1 MKPLYI
7 TFFLALGVHAYA
19 QETRKASENE
29 IQEAVN
35 YKAAKEFEAKMMKK
49 EARQRAI
56 EKASTARLASEE
68 GLPVKPKL
76 PTTPGTP
83 QNRKEKLLSSRDLTI
98 QEIRRTI
105 PRD

>member
-19 QETRKASENE
+19 QETRKASENN

-35 YKAAKEFEAKMMKK
+35 YKEAKEFEATMMK
-49 EARQRAI
+49 EAQQRAA
-56 EKASTARLASEE
+56 ETPSAARLASEE

-76 PTTPGTP
+76 PTTPGIP
-83 QNRKEKLLSSRDLTI
+83 QDRKEKLLSSRDLTI

>member
-35 YKAAKEFEAKMMKK
+35 YKEAKEFEAKMMK
-49 EARQRAI
+49 EAQQGAT
-56 EKASTARLASEE
+56 EKASAARLVSEE
-68 GLPVKPKL
+68 GLPVKPKSE
-76 PTTPGTP
+76 TTSGTP
-83 QNRKEKLLSSRDLTI
+83 QDRKEKLLSSSDLTI
-98 QEIRRTI
+98 QDIKRTI
-105 PRD
+105 PRE

>member
-1 MKPLYI
+1 MKLLYI

-29 IQEAVN
+29 IQEAIN
-35 YKAAKEFEAKMMKK
+35 YKAAKEFEATMMK
-49 EARQRAI
+49 EAQQRAA
-56 EKASTARLASEE
+56 ETPSAARLASEE

-76 PTTPGTP
+76 PTTSDTP
-83 QNRKEKLLSSRDLTI
+83 QNRKEKLFSSRDLTI

-105 PRD
+105 PWE

>member
-35 YKAAKEFEAKMMKK
+35 YKAAKEFETTMMK
-49 EARQRAI
+49 EAQQRAT
-56 EKASTARLASEE
+56 EKASAARLASEE

-76 PTTPGTP
+76 PTTPDTP

-98 QEIRRTI
+98 QDIRRTI